1 MINHPHGPHPSHCC
15 PIHGCKYS
23 HKNCPVANQEYPADH
38 QCEECQESWA
48 EYKHYECQLDDG
60 TWVTLQN
67 IDQLFPWIKME
78 VLAGRK
84 VKRVLGIPY
93 PTTLIANGTV
103 NRAAWSDED
112 ED

>member
-1 MINHPHGPHPSHCC
+1 
-15 PIHGCKYS
+15 
-23 HKNCPVANQEYPADH
+23 
-38 QCEECQESWA
+38 
-48 EYKHYECQLDDG
+48 
-60 TWVTLQN
+60 
-67 IDQLFPWIKME
+67 ME